1 MKYLTNILI
10 ITCFIVPASVL
21 SNDNTD
27 LLVSVDVLVHKSRS
41 NELVIIDV
49 RSSEEYD
56 SGHITNAVNIPV
68 ATLFSNGD
76 RPDLV
81 VSLNEAKY
89 LFGNAGIDRHTDVV
103 IYDSGNFIDAA
114 RAFWVLEL
122 YGHTRSALLDG
133 GYPAWTD
140 LNLPVSTIS
149 YNNKPKTYI
158 PTVVPGRLSTKL
170 SVRLAI
176 DDHKTTIIDA
186 RPEQE
191 YKGKNV
197 KYSRAGHIPNA
208 VNIPA
213 MNNFSVSNGVA
224 LLRSDNELA
233 SLYSTID
240 KSNRIITYC
249 NKGKDSALT
258 YFVLRKMGFN
268 ASAYDGSWFEW
279 SNDIGLPI
287 DTDE

>member
-1 MKYLTNILI
+1 MRYFTNLLI
-10 ITCFIVPASVL
+10 IAFFYIPASVL
-21 SNDNTD
+21 SNENTD
-27 LLVSVDVLVHKSRS
+27 ILISADVLAEKSRS
-41 NELVIIDV
+41 NGPVIVDV
-49 RSSEEYD
+49 RTADEYD
-56 SGHITNAVNIPV
+56 SGHIINAVNIPI
-68 ATLFSNGD
+68 ASLFSNRD

-81 VSLNEAKY
+81 VSLNEAKTI
-89 LFGNAGIDRHTDVV
+89 FGNAGIDHHIDVV

-140 LNLPVSTIS
+140 RNLPVSTIS
-149 YNNKPKTYI
+149 HRNKPKKYI
-158 PTVVPGRLSTKL
+158 PTVVPDRLSTKL

-186 RPEQE
+186 RPAQE
-191 YKGKNV
+191 YKGKSV
-197 KYSRAGHIPNA
+197 KFSRGGRIPSA
-208 VNIPA
+208 INIPA
-213 MNNFSVSNGVA
+213 TNNFSVSNGVA

-287 DTDE
+287 ETDD